1 MNARCDAM
9 SIMTGDRKFE
19 VPREMSIYART
30 FKISF
35 ALLVLIL
42 TRSVAFAASPSVT
55 AVLSN
60 SQPAIGQMVQLEIK
74 VNGANSANVPE
85 TISIDGLE
93 IHQTG
98 TSRQFEMHN
107 FDVTSSVTYNY
118 TILPLKAGQFKIPPQ
133 TIRIGNDSLHTP
145 ELVLNVAQ
153 GSSSSAGSG
162 RSGQSTVA
170 SKLAF
175 AELVVAKKDA
185 YVGEMVPAEIR
196 LGFDRRARG
205 RLQEGPE
212 LSGQGFTTQ
221 KLQQP
226 RENLETIGGITYQV
240 YIFKTAIAA
249 ARPGKFEIG
258 PVTAKAVVV
267 LPRRPSAPRT
277 TRPRSPFDL
286 FNLDDPFSDP
296 FFSDPFGSTGERTEL
311 PIQSETATLNVKPLP
326 PNTPPNFSGAIG
338 NFTMTA
344 DAKPKTVQVGDP
356 ITVTSTI
363 TGRGNLDR
371 MNGPALEDERGWH
384 KYPPSATFK
393 QDDDVGMS
401 GEKTFEMVIAPN
413 EKKPAVPPLV
423 FAFFDPVKENYVT
436 LRSTAVPIQVEG
448 GAGPSAA
455 TAPAVAA
462 TSAAPTSTVGATPA
476 PTAKPQD
483 ILYQLIDLGRVRSFT
498 PIYARPVFWIAQLA
512 SFILL
517 LGFVGWKIR
526 QAKIDNLEAQRTAAL
541 QQESGEL
548 LRKLRR
554 GKLSPQE
561 YFSNASRV
569 VRVETALVNNL
580 NPNAVD
586 AETAAKAFDLGE
598 HERTQLRTL
607 FDRSDELRFSG
618 SGNGS
623 GEISTDE
630 REEVLRLLES
640 LRA

>member
-1 MNARCDAM
+1 MTMSMFRRILFLAPIAIAAM
-9 SIMTGDRKFE
+9 QST
-19 VPREMSIYART
+19 
-30 FKISF
+30 
-35 ALLVLIL
+35 
-42 TRSVAFAASPSVT
+42 FAASPTVT

-60 SQPAIGQMVQLEIK
+60 SQPTVGQIVQLEIK
-74 VNGANSANVPE
+74 ISGATKAKVPE
-85 TISIDGLE
+85 SISVDGLE

-98 TSRQFEMHN
+98 QMYE
-107 FDVTSSVTYNY
+107 SSLSFGFGGNENSSSATYTY
-118 TILPLKAGQFKIPPQ
+118 SVLPLKAGQFNIPPQ
-133 TIRIGNDSLHTP
+133 TVRVGSDSLRTP

-153 GSSSSAGSG
+153 GSRSSAGSSQ
-162 RSGQSTVA
+162 SGQTQAA

-196 LGFDRRARG
+196 LGFDPRARG
-205 RLQEGPE
+205 RLQDGPE

-226 RENLETIGGITYQV
+226 RENLETIGGRTYQV
-240 YIFKTAIAA
+240 YTFKTAIAA

-296 FFSDPFGSTGERTEL
+296 SFSDPFGSMGERTEV
-311 PIQSETATLNVKPLP
+311 PIKSEAATLNVKPLP
-326 PNTPPNFSGAIG
+326 PNGPPNFSGAIG

-363 TGRGNLDR
+363 SGRGNFDR

-384 KYPPSATFK
+384 KYPPSSKFK

-423 FAFFDPVKENYVT
+423 FAYFDPVKENYVT
-436 LRSTAVPIQVEG
+436 LRSTAVSIQVEG

-476 PTAKPQD
+476 PTAKAQD

-498 PIYARPVFWIAQLA
+498 PIYARPVFWIAQLV

-554 GKLSPQE
+554 GELSPQE

-569 VRVETALVNNL
+569 VRVKTALVKNL

-598 HERTQLRTL
+598 HERAQLRTL

-618 SGNGS
+618 SGNGAKT
-623 GEISTDE
+623 ISSEE

-640 LRA
+640 LHA

>member
-1 MNARCDAM
+1 MKMLMFRQ
-9 SIMTGDRKFE
+9 S
-19 VPREMSIYART
+19 
-30 FKISF
+30 FKIVF
-35 ALLVLIL
+35 TLIASIL
-42 TRSVAFAASPSVT
+42 ASNAFAVSPSVT
-55 AVLSN
+55 AVLSD
-60 SQPAIGQMVQLEIK
+60 SQPAVGQMVRLEIK

-118 TILPLKAGQFKIPPQ
+118 SVLPVKTGHFKIPSQ
-133 TIRIGNDSLHTP
+133 TVRVGNDSLRTP
-145 ELVLNVAQ
+145 ELVLNVTQ
-153 GSSSSAGSG
+153 GSSSSGSSAGSPQ
-162 RSGQSTVA
+162 SGQSAVA

-185 YVGEMVPAEIR
+185 YVGEMVPAVIR
-196 LGFDRRARG
+196 LGFDTRARG

-212 LSGQGFTTQ
+212 LSSQGFTTQ

-226 RENLETIGGITYQV
+226 RENLETIGGRTYQV
-240 YIFKTAIAA
+240 YTFKTAIAA

-267 LPRRPSAPRT
+267 LPRRPSTSPR

-296 FFSDPFGSTGERTEL
+296 FFSDPFGGMGERTEL
-311 PIQSETATLNVKPLP
+311 PIRSETATLNVKPLP
-326 PNTPPNFSGAIG
+326 LNAPPNFSGAVG
-338 NFTMTA
+338 NFTMA
-344 DAKPKTVQVGDP
+344 VDAKPKTVQVGDP

-363 TGRGNLDR
+363 SGRGNFDR
-371 MNGPALEDERGWH
+371 MNGPVLEDERGWH
-384 KYPPSATFK
+384 KYPPSSKFK
-393 QDDDVGMS
+393 QDDDVGIS

-413 EKKPAVPPLV
+413 EKKPAVPPLI
-423 FAFFDPVKENYVT
+423 FAYFDPSKENYVT
-436 LRSTAVPIQVEG
+436 LRSDAVPIQVEG
-448 GAGPSAA
+448 GAVPAPSVAA
-455 TAPAVAA
+455 APAKSATPPATVA
-462 TSAAPTSTVGATPA
+462 VTPA

-483 ILYQLIDLGRVRSFT
+483 ILYQMTDLGRVRSFT
-498 PIYARPVFWIAQLA
+498 PIYARPIFWIAQLVPL
-512 SFILL
+512 ILL

-526 QAKIDNLEAQRTAAL
+526 QAKIDNRDAQRTAAL
-541 QQESGEL
+541 QQESNEL
-548 LRKLRR
+548 LRQLRR
-554 GKLSPQE
+554 SEISPQE

-569 VRVETALVNNL
+569 VRVKTALAKNM

-586 AETAAKAFDLGE
+586 ADTAAKAFNLGE
-598 HERTQLRTL
+598 NERAQLRTL
-607 FDRSDELRFSG
+607 FERSDELRFSG
-618 SGNGS
+618 GGNGA
-623 GEISTDE
+623 GRISSDE

>member
-1 MNARCDAM
+1 MFRRILFLAPIAIAAM
-9 SIMTGDRKFE
+9 QST
-19 VPREMSIYART
+19 
-30 FKISF
+30 
-35 ALLVLIL
+35 
-42 TRSVAFAASPSVT
+42 FAASPTVT

-60 SQPAIGQMVQLEIK
+60 SQPTVGQIVQLEIK
-74 VNGANSANVPE
+74 ISGATKAKVPE
-85 TISIDGLE
+85 SISVDGLE

-98 TSRQFEMHN
+98 QMYE
-107 FDVTSSVTYNY
+107 SSLSFGFGGNEDSSSATYTY
-118 TILPLKAGQFKIPPQ
+118 SVLPLKAGQFNIPPQ
-133 TIRIGNDSLHTP
+133 TVRVGSDSLRTP

-153 GSSSSAGSG
+153 GSHSSAGSSQ
-162 RSGQSTVA
+162 SGLTQAA

-196 LGFDRRARG
+196 LGFDPRARG
-205 RLQEGPE
+205 RLQDGPE

-226 RENLETIGGITYQV
+226 RENLETIGGRTYQV
-240 YIFKTAIAA
+240 YTFKTAIAA

-296 FFSDPFGSTGERTEL
+296 FFSDPFGSMGERTEL

-326 PNTPPNFSGAIG
+326 PNAPPNFSGAIG

-344 DAKPKTVQVGDP
+344 DARPKTVQVGDP

-363 TGRGNLDR
+363 TGRGNFDR

-384 KYPPSATFK
+384 KYPPSSKFK
-393 QDDDVGMS
+393 QDDDVGIS

-413 EKKPAVPPLV
+413 QKKPAVPPLV
-423 FAFFDPVKENYVT
+423 FAYFDPIKENYVT
-436 LRSTAVPIQVEG
+436 LRSDAVPIQVEG
-448 GAGPSAA
+448 GTAPAPSAA
-455 TAPAVAA
+455 KAPAVAA
-462 TSAAPTSTVGATPA
+462 TSATPTATVGVTPA
-476 PTAKPQD
+476 STAKPQD
-483 ILYQLIDLGRVRSFT
+483 ILYQLTDLGRVRSFT

-512 SFILL
+512 PFILL
-517 LGFVGWKIR
+517 LGFIGWKIR

-541 QQESGEL
+541 QHESGEL

-554 GKLSPQE
+554 AELSPQE

-569 VRVETALVNNL
+569 VRVKTALVKNL

-598 HERTQLRTL
+598 HERAQLRTL

-618 SGNGS
+618 SGNGANT
-623 GEISTDE
+623 ISSDE

>member
-1 MNARCDAM
+1 MTMSMFRRILFLALIAIAAM
-9 SIMTGDRKFE
+9 QST
-19 VPREMSIYART
+19 
-30 FKISF
+30 
-35 ALLVLIL
+35 
-42 TRSVAFAASPSVT
+42 FAASPTVT

-60 SQPAIGQMVQLEIK
+60 SQPTVGQIVQLEIK
-74 VNGANSANVPE
+74 ISGANKAKVPE
-85 TISIDGLE
+85 SISVDGLE

-98 TSRQFEMHN
+98 QMYE
-107 FDVTSSVTYNY
+107 SSLSFGFGGNEDSSSATYTY
-118 TILPLKAGQFKIPPQ
+118 SVLPLKAGQFNIPPQ
-133 TIRIGNDSLHTP
+133 TVRVGSDSLRTP

-153 GSSSSAGSG
+153 GSRSSAGSSQ
-162 RSGQSTVA
+162 SGQTQAA

-196 LGFDRRARG
+196 LGFDPRAHG

-226 RENLETIGGITYQV
+226 RENLETIGGRTYQV
-240 YIFKTAIAA
+240 YTFKTAIAA
-249 ARPGKFEIG
+249 ARPGKLEIG

-267 LPRRPSAPRT
+267 LPRRPSTSPR

-311 PIQSETATLNVKPLP
+311 PIQSETAALNVKPLP
-326 PNTPPNFSGAIG
+326 PNPPPNFSGAIG

-363 TGRGNLDR
+363 AGRGNFDR

-384 KYPPSATFK
+384 KYPPSSKFK

-423 FAFFDPVKENYVT
+423 FAYFDPVKENYVT

-462 TSAAPTSTVGATPA
+462 TSAAPTSTVGVTPA

-541 QQESGEL
+541 QEESSEL
-548 LRKLRR
+548 LRKMRR
-554 GKLSPQE
+554 GELSPQE

-569 VRVETALVNNL
+569 VRVKTALARNIS
-580 NPNAVD
+580 PNAVD
-586 AETAAKAFDLGE
+586 AETAAKAFGLSE
-598 HERTQLRTL
+598 NERTQLRTL
-607 FDRSDELRFSG
+607 FERNDELRFSG
-618 SGNGS
+618 SGNGA
-623 GEISTDE
+623 GKISNDE

-640 LRA
+640 LHA

>member
-1 MNARCDAM
+1 M
-9 SIMTGDRKFE
+9 
-19 VPREMSIYART
+19 EMSIYRIRT
-30 FKISF
+30 RISVF
-35 ALLVLIL
+35 VAMIFCGAN
-42 TRSVAFAASPSVT
+42 AFAAAPSVT
-55 AVLSN
+55 AVLSD
-60 SQPAIGQMVQLEIK
+60 SQPEVGQVVQLEIK
-74 VNGANSANVPE
+74 VNGAQSANVPE

-107 FDVTSSVTYNY
+107 FDVSSSVTYNY
-118 TILPLKAGQFKIPPQ
+118 TILPLKAGHLKIPAQ
-133 TIRIGNDSLHTP
+133 TVRVGNDSLHTP
-145 ELVLNVAQ
+145 ELVLNVAP
-153 GSSSSAGSG
+153 GSSSSGSSAGSAQ
-162 RSGQSTVA
+162 SGQSTAA

-175 AELVVAKKDA
+175 AELIVAKKDA

-196 LGFDRRARG
+196 LGFDPHAHG
-205 RLQEGPE
+205 RLQDEPE
-212 LSGQGFTTQ
+212 LSSQGFTTQ

-226 RENLETIGGITYQV
+226 RENLETIGGRTYQV
-240 YIFKTAIAA
+240 YTFKTAIAA

-296 FFSDPFGSTGERTEL
+296 FFSDPFGSLGERTEL

-326 PNTPPNFSGAIG
+326 PNAPPNFSGAIG
-338 NFTMTA
+338 NFTMTG

-363 TGRGNLDR
+363 TGRGNFDR

-384 KYPPSATFK
+384 KYPPSSKFK
-393 QDDDVGMS
+393 QDDDVGIS

-423 FAFFDPVKENYVT
+423 FAFFDPIKENYVT
-436 LRSTAVPIQVEG
+436 LRSDAVPIQVAG
-448 GAGPSAA
+448 GAAPAPSAA
-455 TAPAVAA
+455 KAPAVAA
-462 TSAAPTSTVGATPA
+462 TSATPAATVGVTPA

-483 ILYQLIDLGRVRSFT
+483 ILYQLTDLGRVRSFT

-512 SFILL
+512 AFILL

-554 GKLSPQE
+554 AELSPQE

-569 VRVETALVNNL
+569 VRVKTALVKKI

-598 HERTQLRTL
+598 HERAQLLTL

-618 SGNGS
+618 SGNGANT
-623 GEISTDE
+623 ISSDE

-640 LRA
+640 LRT

>member
-1 MNARCDAM
+1 MSRRIPFLAPIAIAAM
-9 SIMTGDRKFE
+9 QST
-19 VPREMSIYART
+19 
-30 FKISF
+30 
-35 ALLVLIL
+35 
-42 TRSVAFAASPSVT
+42 FAASPTVT

-60 SQPAIGQMVQLEIK
+60 SQPAVGQIVQLEIK
-74 VNGANSANVPE
+74 ITGANKARVPE
-85 TISIDGLE
+85 SISVDGLE

-98 TSRQFEMHN
+98 QMYE
-107 FDVTSSVTYNY
+107 SSLSFGFGGNGDSSSATYTY
-118 TILPLKAGQFKIPPQ
+118 SVLPLKAGQFKIPPQ
-133 TIRIGNDSLHTP
+133 TVRTGSDSLRTP

-153 GSSSSAGSG
+153 GSSSSRGSAGSTQ
-162 RSGQSTVA
+162 SGQTQAA
-170 SKLAF
+170 SKLGF

-196 LGFDRRARG
+196 LGFDPRARAS
-205 RLQEGPE
+205 LQGEPE
-212 LSGQGFTTQ
+212 LTGQGFTTQ
-221 KLQQP
+221 KLQQS
-226 RENLETIGGITYQV
+226 RETLETIEGRTYRV
-240 YIFKTAIAA
+240 VTIKTAIAA

-296 FFSDPFGSTGERTEL
+296 FFSDPFGSMGERTEL

-338 NFTMTA
+338 SFTMTA

-363 TGRGNLDR
+363 TGRGNFDR

-384 KYPPSATFK
+384 KYPPSSKFK
-393 QDDDVGMS
+393 QDDDVGIS

-423 FAFFDPVKENYVT
+423 FAYFDPIKENYVT
-436 LRSTAVPIQVEG
+436 LRSDAVPIQVEG
-448 GAGPSAA
+448 GAAPAPSAA
-455 TAPAVAA
+455 KAPAVAA
-462 TSAAPTSTVGATPA
+462 TTVGVTPA

-483 ILYQLIDLGRVRSFT
+483 ILYQLTDLGRVRSFT

-512 SFILL
+512 PFVLL
-517 LGFVGWKIR
+517 LGFIGWKIR

-541 QQESGEL
+541 RHESGEL

-554 GKLSPQE
+554 AELSPQE

-569 VRVETALVNNL
+569 VRVKTALVKKV

-586 AETAAKAFDLGE
+586 AEAAAKAFDLGE
-598 HERTQLRTL
+598 HERAQLRTL

-618 SGNGS
+618 SGNGANT
-623 GEISTDE
+623 ISSDE